1 LLDDGDHTL
10 ISVRDPVDQVSLL
23 LNRENHP
30 YGKDY
35 KVASGYFRVTA
46 DHDGGNRVSL
56 RFTPEIHHGPV
67 QRSYQAIAHAT
78 PYAPQQF
85 KINDG
90 QQEEA
95 LADLAASL
103 ALEPGQVVVIGCRP
117 EQERS
122 LGAFF
127 FTQAEASGDQRQQ
140 KLILVWASRNQLG
153 AIGEKPPRSDRPKP
167 TAEPKPKVQSA
178 NKATRQSELKTRQ
191 PADPAATTETR

>member
-1 LLDDGDHTL
+1 
-10 ISVRDPVDQVSLL
+10 

-117 EQERS
+117 ERRPE
-122 LGAFF
+122 A
-127 FTQAEASGDQRQQ
+127 AEADLGLGLTQPA
-140 KLILVWASRNQLG
+140 WRNRRETSE
-153 AIGEKPPRSDRPKP
+153 IRPTQTYRRAEAKGSECKQGR
-167 TAEPKPKVQSA
+167 TAERAQ
-178 NKATRQSELKTRQ
+178 NTATGRSGRHNGDPLTPGLKEPNTW
-191 PADPAATTETR
+191 TETSDM